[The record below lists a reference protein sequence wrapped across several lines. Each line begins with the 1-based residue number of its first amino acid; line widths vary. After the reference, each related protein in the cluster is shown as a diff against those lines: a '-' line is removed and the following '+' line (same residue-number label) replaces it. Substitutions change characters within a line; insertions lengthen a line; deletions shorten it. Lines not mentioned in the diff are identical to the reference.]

1 MPVVCRRKPNRT
13 KPRLFNAKSVKR
25 VVCGSLDNPEV
36 TKEEVRR
43 AVEECLGEEE
53 ERDCDCDRLRIT
65 LEQVLLAL
73 NALLVIITL
82 LVPISA
88 LIRGVSAVV
97 LRVLP
102 QAWQRAIPGAQAG
115 FRQLENAKPVI
126 EGVARRVQDDLIQ
139 LRSASGRITISPP

>member
-13 KPRLFNAKSVKR
+13 KPRLFNAASVKR

-36 TKEEVRR
+36 TREQVRR
-43 AVEECLGEEE
+43 AVRECLGEEE
-53 ERDCDCDRLRIT
+53 ADCDCDRLRIT

-102 QAWQRAIPGAQAG
+102 QAWQRALPGAQAG

-126 EGVARRVQDDLIQ
+126 EGIARRVQDDLIQ
-139 LRSASGRITISPP
+139 LRSAAGRITISPP